1 MDTVLIISSWPTG
14 LYDYVQYMQMQSICI
29 VIAYADGKYMRMPHL
44 CRCPAY
50 GYVEPMLYSL
60 FSRSDPKKGSSGSAF
75 RPPTRSGQETQHV
88 QLHKLKILLY
98 SVYSLPRDPARSS
111 KNPGFADF
119 LIVVDFRKP
128 LNNGKV
134 GSTGTGHPVI
144 YQSGYMSANYDPEND
159 DGTEKSSG

>member
-60 FSRSDPKKGSSGSAF
+60 FSRSDPKKASSGSAF
-75 RPPTRSGQETQHV
+75 LPPARSGPATQDV
-88 QLHKLKILLY
+88 AVFPADSDPICC
-98 SVYSLPRDPARSS
+98 VPPLPRDPARS
-111 KNPGFADF
+111 
-119 LIVVDFRKP
+119 FRKQCFAYF
-128 LNNGKV
+128 LTVVHFRKVVIRHKV
-134 GSTGTGHPVI
+134 GSRLNGHPVI
-144 YQSGYMSANYDPEND
+144 
-159 DGTEKSSG
+159 